1 MLDRFE
7 GSEGRRR
14 LIDVLCRQMVVE
26 GNSEIAAHLADKA
39 SLKVLADKEHLIHQD
54 KSDTEVHFVILGRVR
69 VLVKGTEVAI
79 RTDGEHVGEMAMI
92 DPTAKRCATVVAD
105 GEAVVAS
112 VPEPVFAALAHKHP
126 ELWRRLALEL
136 AARLRQRNSLV
147 RPTNPRPVL
156 FIGSSAEA
164 IPVVRAIETGL
175 AHDNILVKPWTRI
188 FEPSQFPVDDLIAM
202 LSQADFAAFVISADD
217 LVTSRKKRNSA
228 PRDNVVFELGMAM
241 GQMGRERSLL
251 IQDAAANL
259 KIPSDLTGI
268 NPLKYKVGSEGD
280 LAAALGPAVNELRGL
295 IIRKGCR

>member
-7 GSEGRRR
+7 GSEGRRK

-26 GNSEIAAHLADKA
+26 GNADIAAHLADKA
-39 SLKVLADKEHLIHQD
+39 SLKVLADNEHLIHQD
-54 KSDTEVHFVILGRVR
+54 KSDTEVHFVVLGRVR

-79 RTDGEHVGEMAMI
+79 RTVGQHVGEMAMI

-112 VPEPVFAALAHKHP
+112 VPEPIFAALAHKHP

-156 FIGSSAEA
+156 FLGSSAEA
-164 IPVVRAIETGL
+164 LKIVRVIETGL
-175 AHDNILVKPWTRI
+175 AYDNILVKPWNRI
-188 FEPSQFPVDDLIAM
+188 FEPSKFPVDDLIAM
-202 LSQADFAAFVISADD
+202 LEQADFAAFVISADD

-268 NPLKYKVGSEGD
+268 NPLKYKVGPEGD
-280 LAAALGPAVNELRGL
+280 LAAALGPAINDLRGL